1 MTDELQTQKQEVQE
15 TEGVERT
22 RASRVYVPHVDI
34 FGTDDGIV
42 IFAELP
48 GVSEGEVDITLEK
61 NVLTITGYVS
71 QDAPE
76 GYELA
81 HGEYGIGDYQ
91 RSFTLPDEIDRN
103 AIEASMKDG
112 LLRVFL
118 KKAPEAQTRKITVT
132 SG

>member
-15 TEGVERT
+15 AEGVERT

-34 FGTDDGIV
+34 FGADDGIV

-48 GVSEGEVDITLEK
+48 GVSEDEVDITLEK

-71 QDAPE
+71 QDMPE